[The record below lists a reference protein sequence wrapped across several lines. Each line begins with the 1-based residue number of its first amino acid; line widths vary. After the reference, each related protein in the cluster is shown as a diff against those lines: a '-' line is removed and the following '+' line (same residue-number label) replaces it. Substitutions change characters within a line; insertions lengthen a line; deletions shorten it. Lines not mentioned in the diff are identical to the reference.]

1 MKRIVAVLITLVI
14 FSGCTGKRD
23 EMDRA
28 MTLRADLLACESCSF
43 DAQITADYGDE
54 LHSFSMSCTS
64 DNDGAVSFTVSEPES
79 IAGITGTIE
88 AGEGKLTF
96 ADTALAFP
104 LLADD
109 QVTPVSGPWILMKT
123 LLGGYLTAC
132 TQEDDL
138 LHLTIDDSYEEDALQ
153 LEIWLNADNHPVAA
167 EILYGGRRIV
177 TMIIENFQIL

>member
-1 MKRIVAVLITLVI
+1 MKRIAALLITLVI
-14 FSGCTGKRD
+14 FTGCTGKR
-23 EMDRA
+23 EELDRA
-28 MTLRADLLACESCSF
+28 MTLRAQLLACESCGF
-43 DAQITADYGDE
+43 DMDITADYGDE
-54 LHSFSMSCTS
+54 LHEFSMSCEA
-64 DNDGAVSFTVSEPES
+64 DNDGGVSFTVSKPES
-79 IAGITGTIE
+79 IAGITGAIE

-109 QVTPVSGPWILMKT
+109 QVAPVSAPWILMKT

-153 LEIWLNADNHPVAA
+153 LEIWLNEEGRPVAA
-167 EILYGGRRIV
+167 EVLYGGRRIL
-177 TMIIENFQIL
+177 TMDVENFQIR